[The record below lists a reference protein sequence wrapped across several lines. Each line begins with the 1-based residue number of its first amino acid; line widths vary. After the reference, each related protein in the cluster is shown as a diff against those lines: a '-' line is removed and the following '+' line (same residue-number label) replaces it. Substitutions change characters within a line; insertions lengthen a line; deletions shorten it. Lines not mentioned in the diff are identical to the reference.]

1 MFGFDVNSLLSHTSS
16 TQSSPNHVPS
26 SSSQVSNTSGK
37 SIGREE
43 AYVQPDTTSYS
54 QHMLNLNPDDI
65 APDDSASND
74 PLTKFNILGNAS
86 KSDSNSGVSMDG
98 PPVRYEDQVDFNF
111 SKGLKASGHLDVGVN
126 LHTTDGK
133 KKSKDGKPSAPI
145 VSTRKSRLAQMN
157 DKSVDFDIPA
167 DSSDEEDYVSDSASS
182 CECDHSETCKYKRRY
197 LRLKKNMKR
206 IAKTIIAQI

>member
-1 MFGFDVNSLLSHTSS
+1 MSLLSHASS
-16 TQSSPNHVPS
+16 VQSSSNHVPS

-43 AYVQPDTTSYS
+43 TYVQPDTTSYS

-65 APDDSASND
+65 TPDDSASND

-98 PPVRYEDQVDFNF
+98 PPIRYEDQVDFNF
-111 SKGLKASGHLDVGVN
+111 AKGLKASGHLDVGVN
-126 LHTTDGK
+126 VRTTNGK
-133 KKSKDGKPSAPI
+133 KKSKDEPPS
-145 VSTRKSRLAQMN
+145 VSASSARKSRLAQMN
-157 DKSVDFDIPA
+157 DRSVDFDIPA
-167 DSSDEEDYVSDSASS
+167 DSSDEEDYVSDGASS
-182 CECDHSETCKYKRRY
+182 CECDHSENCKYRRRY